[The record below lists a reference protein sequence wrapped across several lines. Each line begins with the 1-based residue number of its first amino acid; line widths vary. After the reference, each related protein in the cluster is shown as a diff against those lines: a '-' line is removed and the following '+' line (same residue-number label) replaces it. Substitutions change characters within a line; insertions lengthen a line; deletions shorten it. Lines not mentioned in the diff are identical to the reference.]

1 MSLLLD
7 QYLRTCD
14 PFHLGFT
21 SHELLGAGYVLT
33 EGTVFPYPAG
43 GVVLR
48 RRRLYPDVGP
58 WSICGFARPNDEVV
72 FNMTGFPHEANGAFQ
87 YQSAIVLG
95 NGFTGPFTEPV
106 RVDFDGSRTRIT
118 PPLPMFPR
126 HVAATPMAGG
136 KFRVSWEYD
145 PRGQGAWPTD
155 FQVFAGLDAGSVD
168 YNTPLTDSLTGLDAT
183 PVIGARRGY
192 ELTSGAFADG
202 TQRVFVVRARNS
214 AGTAEKNTSATKAKK
229 ARTTTVAATA
239 VEFAGQRRR

>member
-14 PFHLGFT
+14 PFHLGYT
-21 SHELLGAGYVLT
+21 SHELLGAGYMLT
-33 EGTVFPYPAG
+33 DGAVFPYPAG
-43 GVVLR
+43 GVILR
-48 RRRLYPDVGP
+48 RRRLYPDVGR
-58 WSICGFARPNDEVV
+58 WSICGFARPNDTAI
-72 FNMTGFPHEANGAFQ
+72 FNMAGFAHEANAAFQ

-95 NGFTGPFTEPV
+95 NGFTGPFSEPV
-106 RVDFDGSRTRIT
+106 RVDFDGSRNQIT

-126 HVAATPMAGG
+126 HVVATPLAGG

-155 FQVFAGLDAGSVD
+155 FQVFAGADAGSVD
-168 YNTPLTDSLTGLDAT
+168 YNAPLTESLTGLNTT

-192 ELTSGAFADG
+192 AFTSAAFADG
-202 TQRVFVVRARNS
+202 TARVFGVRARNS
-214 AGTAEKNTSATKAKK
+214 TGTAEKNTFITQAKK

-239 VEFAGQRRR
+239 VEFSGQRRR